1 MLNSF
6 INSYAPQN
14 ASIEAKKT
22 AKSIIAS
29 NEEYGVINKM
39 LELVPTLS
47 EEVKKL
53 SDSNNV
59 IDQII
64 NDGLNNDSFDSDSMN
79 SIITSLT
86 TAYDW
91 GLIDQEYLAD
101 ILYRYYDQVQ
111 TPIAVNNEQYNQTV
125 ELLNK
130 LNMVEFDQSR
140 VLNKMVVSG

>member
-1 MLNSF
+1 MG
-6 INSYAPQN
+6 
-14 ASIEAKKT
+14 T
-22 AKSIIAS
+22 
-29 NEEYGVINKM
+29 
-39 LELVPTLS
+39 
-47 EEVKKL
+47 
-53 SDSNNV
+53 
-59 IDQII
+59 
-64 NDGLNNDSFDSDSMN
+64 LNNDCFDSDSMN

-91 GLIDQEYLAD
+91 GLIDQEYLAE

-111 TPIAVNNEQYNQTV
+111 TPIAVNSEQYNQTV